1 MLLNHGAAQSPAVHG
16 GPGNLRRIVRTD
28 SDPADLPPRDDGGA
42 DVHADSAPARLGT
55 PKQKAAVIVAKRIVA
70 SVERQRLGP
79 GDKLPPERIMQEE
92 YGVGRSTLREAL
104 RFLELQGVLSLKTG
118 PGGGPV
124 IRRPSSSHLAT
135 TLALTLQF
143 EDAPFRV
150 IVEARMGLEPM
161 MAGLAAQRIGEEALA
176 DLRLANAIM
185 ADSGVS
191 FDAFLEA
198 NRRFHDVIARAS
210 GNALFASILQALVG
224 ILDGTALGIQYPP
237 SSLAAITTAHHE
249 IYDRLVAGDADG
261 ASAAMRDHT
270 AEYLRYV
277 EARYPHLL
285 DRRVTWDMLPL

>member
-1 MLLNHGAAQSPAVHG
+1 
-16 GPGNLRRIVRTD
+16 VRTD
-28 SDPADLPPRDDGGA
+28 YGPDGRDQDAPADE
-42 DVHADSAPARLGT
+42 PATAELGSRTGT

-70 SVERQRLGP
+70 RVERQRLGP
-79 GDKLPPERIMQEE
+79 GDKLPPERVMQEE

-118 PGGGPV
+118 PGGGPIV
-124 IRRPSSSHLAT
+124 RRPGSAHLAT

-150 IVEARMGLEPM
+150 IVEARMALEPV
-161 MAGLAAQRIGEEALA
+161 MAGLAAPRISDDSLA
-176 DLRLANAIM
+176 QLRRSNEIM
-185 ADSGVS
+185 ADSES
-191 FDAFLEA
+191 DFDAFLEA
-198 NRRFHDVIARAS
+198 NQRFHDVIARAS
-210 GNALFASILQALVG
+210 GNALFASVLEALVG

-237 SSLAAITTAHHE
+237 QSRAVITAAHNE
-249 IYDRLVAGDADG
+249 IYDKLVQRDAE
-261 ASAAMRDHT
+261 AATAAMREHT